1 MGFPLFL
8 TIIYLWKSGELSSSS
23 GAEWRETEEEDLDLA
38 TQLRL
43 LENGDLLL
51 QVEKIKLLGK
61 KTDKGPVSEEEV
73 SIYSSSE
80 ARGGIQEGAEGL
92 GWFLCRRKSPPAAWA
107 QTAKSPP

>member
-1 MGFPLFL
+1 M
-8 TIIYLWKSGELSSSS
+8 TSRYLWKSGELSSSS

-51 QVEKIKLLGK
+51 QVEIKLLGK
-61 KTDKGPVSEEEV
+61 KTDKGPVTEEEV

-107 QTAKSPP
+107 QIANSPP

>member
-1 MGFPLFL
+1 M
-8 TIIYLWKSGELSSSS
+8 TSRYLWKSGELSSSS

-51 QVEKIKLLGK
+51 QVEIKLLGK
-61 KTDKGPVSEEEV
+61 KTDKGPVTEEEV

-107 QTAKSPP
+107 RIANSLP